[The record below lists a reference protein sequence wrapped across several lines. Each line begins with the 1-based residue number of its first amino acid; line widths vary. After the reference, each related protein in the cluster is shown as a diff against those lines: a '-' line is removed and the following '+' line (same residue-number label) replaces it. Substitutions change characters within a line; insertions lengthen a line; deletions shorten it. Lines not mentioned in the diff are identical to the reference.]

1 MLCSG
6 DQRINKRSTY
16 GLEVSA
22 ATRNESGVVDAND
35 GQVES
40 QEPSYLAE
48 FAASLYPSKMLHQ
61 RLKASQQQYHEKW
74 IKQQREEQQQLQR
87 MAKVRTAKYS
97 QAAPSQGA
105 HGSSAAYSGPSAAGL
120 AEMKANKTTYQQR
133 QAAQLHKAQHDK
145 YDRQAQLPRGE
156 SIKLKVL
163 KTNGSI
169 SSKPEP
175 PSGSSKRSRS
185 ALGGGIP
192 RPTMKTADPIT
203 VE

>member
-22 ATRNESGVVDAND
+22 TARNESGVVDAND

-48 FAASLYPSKMLHQ
+48 FAASLYPSKIVHQ
-61 RLKASQQQYHEKW
+61 RLKASQQHYHEKW
-74 IKQQREEQQQLQR
+74 IKQQRDEQQQLQR

-105 HGSSAAYSGPSAAGL
+105 HGSSAPYTGASAAGL
-120 AEMKANKTTYQQR
+120 AEIKTNKTS
-133 QAAQLHKAQHDK
+133 AA
-145 YDRQAQLPRGE
+145 P
-156 SIKLKVL
+156 
-163 KTNGSI
+163 
-169 SSKPEP
+169 
-175 PSGSSKRSRS
+175 
-185 ALGGGIP
+185 
-192 RPTMKTADPIT
+192 
-203 VE
+203 